1 MFRITLFLCCIVFLF
16 SPKPAFAQTAYED
29 ILKAVQVNDLPAVQ
43 TLLSRGME
51 VDTADQDGNSLL
63 MIAAREGHL
72 ELVRFLVGQKAN
84 LDARNRFGE
93 TAIMLASLKGKIH
106 AVIELSARGAKI
118 AHSGWT
124 PLHYCAWEGKADI
137 CQFLIVQGA
146 PVNARAPNGS
156 TPLMLA
162 ASQGH
167 VEAVKLLLSHS
178 ADHALQN
185 EAGITALSLALKAG
199 HTDIADLLR
208 SVTTKQ

>member
-1 MFRITLFLCCIVFLF
+1 MFRITLFLCCITVLF
-16 SPKPAFAQTAYED
+16 SPKPAIAQTAYED
-29 ILKAVQVNDLPAVQ
+29 ILHAVQVDDLAALQ
-43 TLLSRGME
+43 TLLSKGME
-51 VDTADQDGNSLL
+51 VDTADPDGNSLL

-72 ELVRFLVGQKAN
+72 RLVQFLAGQKAK

-106 AVIELSARGAKI
+106 AVIELSARGAEI
-118 AHSGWT
+118 AHAGWT

-167 VEAVKLLLSHS
+167 VEAVKLLLAHS
-178 ADHALQN
+178 ADRALQN
-185 EAGITALSLALKAG
+185 DAGNTALSWALKAG
-199 HTDIADLLR
+199 HTGIADLLR
-208 SVTTKQ
+208 SVAPKP